1 MQLSLKYHL
10 VQATQMPGLMQA
22 WITHVSRSNIS
33 EDLSRQ
39 KAHSL
44 QKVRRM
50 PPVKLSEGEKNP
62 IFPFNWFF
70 QTLPFQKNKIIP
82 KAHVGMKQSRMLN
95 RQPTSARSLLVISH
109 PPEIPGGK
117 EGGCGNMLQQTEAI
131 SEESCHTN
139 GEAEGCLRLQKPLV
153 KRLLFDPHVTARQ
166 EQDENVN
173 SKRSPPSSLQQVYYP
188 NWLTAL
194 GSKLACL
201 EMWSAPVIFHFMTY
215 FIINN
220 LKNHK

>member
-1 MQLSLKYHL
+1 
-10 VQATQMPGLMQA
+10 MPGLMQA
-22 WITHVSRSNIS
+22 CITHVSRSTIS
-33 EDLSRQ
+33 EDLCRQ

-50 PPVKLSEGEKNP
+50 LPVKLSEGEKNP

-70 QTLPFQKNKIIP
+70 QTLPFQKNKIVP

-173 SKRSPPSSLQQVYYP
+173 SKRSPPASLQQVYYP